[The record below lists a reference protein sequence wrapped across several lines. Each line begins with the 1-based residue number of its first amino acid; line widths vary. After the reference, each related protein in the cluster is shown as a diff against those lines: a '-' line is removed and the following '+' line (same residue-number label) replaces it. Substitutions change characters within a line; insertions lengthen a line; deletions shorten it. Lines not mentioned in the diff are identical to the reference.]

1 MQPLPIDT
9 LVPAHIQG
17 FEPYYPSKPDG
28 VLKKLYGLEYLHRL
42 NNNENPLGPPPEA
55 RQVIEGFPPGMAPVY
70 PSGDCYALREV
81 LAARFEKTADQ
92 FLVGNGSCEVIS
104 SVIKAFCIEGDNIIT
119 ADKTFA
125 VYEWVAEFSGVDAR
139 LIPLREYAFDPD
151 AMLAAMDHRTKIIF
165 VCNPNNPTGTYW
177 DQNTMTGFLEAVNNR
192 CVVVIDEAYC
202 EYVDEPD
209 YPDAMA
215 LMEAFPN
222 VITFRTFS
230 KMYALAGFRIGYL
243 CGSQQLVDIVRK
255 THIVYSVNTLAQESA
270 RAALSDD
277 RQFIS
282 ETRQM
287 IADAKKI
294 IYPVLDEL
302 GLSYLSNQGNFM
314 MVRIPMSDTLLYR
327 MLMKHGFMV
336 RTMTGFRFPNWIR
349 ITLVSR
355 QVMQAFGAALK
366 TTFSTDQEE
375 Q

>member
-1 MQPLPIDT
+1 
-9 LVPAHIQG
+9 
-17 FEPYYPSKPDG
+17 
-28 VLKKLYGLEYLHRL
+28 
-42 NNNENPLGPPPEA
+42 
-55 RQVIEGFPPGMAPVY
+55 
-70 PSGDCYALREV
+70 
-81 LAARFEKTADQ
+81 
-92 FLVGNGSCEVIS
+92 
-104 SVIKAFCIEGDNIIT
+104 
-119 ADKTFA
+119 
-125 VYEWVAEFSGVDAR
+125 
-139 LIPLREYAFDPD
+139 
-151 AMLAAMDHRTKIIF
+151 
-165 VCNPNNPTGTYW
+165 
-177 DQNTMTGFLEAVNNR
+177 
-192 CVVVIDEAYC
+192 
-202 EYVDEPD
+202 
-209 YPDAMA
+209 MA

>member
-1 MQPLPIDT
+1 
-9 LVPAHIQG
+9 
-17 FEPYYPSKPDG
+17 
-28 VLKKLYGLEYLHRL
+28 
-42 NNNENPLGPPPEA
+42 
-55 RQVIEGFPPGMAPVY
+55 
-70 PSGDCYALREV
+70 
-81 LAARFEKTADQ
+81 
-92 FLVGNGSCEVIS
+92 
-104 SVIKAFCIEGDNIIT
+104 VIKAFCIEGDNIIT